1 MNPLLVVIA
10 AAAAL
15 SAGFEVSYQPRS
27 RDGAGRFMGGTE
39 MRVLTAHAG
48 KLYAGNG
55 YWEDTPGP
63 EGRQGSQIL
72 VLDAPDAGW
81 RVDRAG
87 SISPDTTQTN
97 RRLTTP
103 LGSSADRRRVS
114 SAAYDQREIT
124 ISPRRGRSLH
134 QTAASAKPIGRRLDL
149 LRTRRSRSRPRRCGG
164 RSPIDGGPPSSGCAD
179 RKPTAMCLCR

>member
-1 MNPLLVVIA
+1 MNSLLIVIA

-15 SAGFEVSYQPRS
+15 SAGFEVSFQPGS

-39 MRVLTAHAG
+39 MRVLAAHGG

-81 RVDRAG
+81 RVDHDFAERL
-87 SISPDTTQTN
+87 PDGRHRDLAVSALGEARVATGAN
-97 RRLTTP
+97 RKALPAPVLLFIARQWG
-103 LGSSADRRRVS
+103 LGG
-114 SAAYDQREIT
+114 T
-124 ISPRRGRSLH
+124 
-134 QTAASAKPIGRRLDL
+134 
-149 LRTRRSRSRPRRCGG
+149 
-164 RSPIDGGPPSSGCAD
+164 GP
-179 RKPTAMCLCR
+179 